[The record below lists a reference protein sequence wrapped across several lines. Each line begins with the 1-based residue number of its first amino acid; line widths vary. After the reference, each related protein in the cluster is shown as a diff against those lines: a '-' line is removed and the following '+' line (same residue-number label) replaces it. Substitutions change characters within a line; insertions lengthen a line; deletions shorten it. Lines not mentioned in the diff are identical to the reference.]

1 MMISLLSYAILFACL
16 VFLPF
21 ILHGP
26 YHIHTFILTMMNI
39 ILASSLRL
47 INLSGQMSLAH
58 GGMMT
63 IGAYTSTL
71 LVMKLGL
78 SSWISMP
85 LAGLFAALIAGL
97 VGFPFVR
104 LKGIY
109 FAIVTIFFSE
119 MVVLTAQQ
127 WQSLTGGSTGIFNIP
142 RPNPILIQG
151 IINITFSSKADF
163 YYLMLVLMLISL
175 FILYAV
181 ENSRIGLTLR
191 GIQQTDSLAESIGI
205 NTTGFK
211 VLAFSIGSFFAGL
224 TGGFYTH
231 YISAINPDCFGFLF
245 TIYILIYMTVGGD
258 KKFIGPIL
266 GAFVLTILPE
276 VLRPLK
282 AFMPFFFA
290 AVLMAI
296 IFFMQEGLVGL
307 PGRLKKAFR
316 RFYPLSQPSPAGK
329 EGKGGGERL

>member
-1 MMISLLSYAILFACL
+1 MMISLLSYAILIVCL
-16 VFLPF
+16 FFLPF
-21 ILHGP
+21 VFHGP
-26 YHIHTFILTMMNI
+26 YHIHTLILTMMNI

-78 SSWISMP
+78 SSWVSMP
-85 LAGLFAALIAGL
+85 LAGLFAGLIAGL

-127 WQSLTGGSTGIFNIP
+127 WQSLTGGSTGIFNIS
-142 RPNPILIQG
+142 RPNPIEILG
-151 IINITFSSKADF
+151 ILNLTFSSKTDF

-175 FILYAV
+175 FILYIV
-181 ENSRIGLTLR
+181 ENSRVGLTLR
-191 GIQQTDSLAESIGI
+191 GIQQADSLAESVGI

-224 TGGFYTH
+224 TGGFYPH
-231 YISAINPDCFGFLF
+231 YISAINPDSFGFLF

-266 GAFVLTILPE
+266 GAFVLTLLPE
-276 VLRPLK
+276 VLRPFK
-282 AFMPFFFA
+282 AFVPFFFA

-296 IFFMQEGLVGL
+296 IFFMEEGLVGL
-307 PGRLKKAFR
+307 PGRLRVITA
-316 RFYPLSQPSPAGK
+316 RFVRGSGK
-329 EGKGGGERL
+329 RA

>member
-1 MMISLLSYAILFACL
+1 
-16 VFLPF
+16 
-21 ILHGP
+21 
-26 YHIHTFILTMMNI
+26 MMNI

-47 INLSGQMSLAH
+47 INLSGQLSLAH

-78 SSWISMP
+78 SSWVAMP
-85 LAGLFAALIAGL
+85 LAGFFAAIIAGL

-109 FAIVTIFFSE
+109 FSIVTIFFGE

-127 WQSLTGGSTGIFNIP
+127 WQGLTGGSTGIFNIP
-142 RPNPILIQG
+142 RPNPIEILG
-151 IINITFSSKADF
+151 ILNLTFSSKTDF
-163 YYLMLVLMLISL
+163 YYLMLALMLISL

-231 YISAINPDCFGFLF
+231 YISAINPDSFSFLF
-245 TIYILIYMTVGGD
+245 TIYILIYMTVGGE
-258 KKFIGPIL
+258 KRFIGPIL

-282 AFMPFFFA
+282 TFVPFFFA
-290 AVLMAI
+290 AVLMAV
-296 IFFMQEGLVGL
+296 IFFMHEGLVGL
-307 PGRLKKAFR
+307 PGRLSVIIARLVKKR
-316 RFYPLSQPSPAGK
+316 
-329 EGKGGGERL
+329 GERA

>member
-1 MMISLLSYAILFACL
+1 MISLLSYAILIVCL
-16 VFLPF
+16 FFLPF

-26 YHIHTFILTMMNI
+26 YYIHTFILTMMNI
-39 ILASSLRL
+39 VLASSLRL

-78 SSWISMP
+78 SSWVSLP
-85 LAGLFAALIAGL
+85 LSGLFAALIAGL

-109 FAIVTIFFSE
+109 FSIVTIFFSE

-127 WQSLTGGSTGIFNIP
+127 WQSLTGGSTGIFNIS
-142 RPNPILIQG
+142 RPNPIVIPG
-151 IINITFSSKADF
+151 ILNITFSSKADF

-175 FILYAV
+175 FILYIV
-181 ENSRIGLTLR
+181 ENSRVGLTLR
-191 GIQQTDSLAESIGI
+191 GIQQADSLAESVGI

-224 TGGFYTH
+224 TGGFYPH
-231 YISAINPDCFGFLF
+231 YISAINPDSFGFLF

-258 KKFIGPIL
+258 KRFIGPIL
-266 GAFVLTILPE
+266 GAFVLTLLPE

-282 AFMPFFFA
+282 AFVPFFFA
-290 AVLMAI
+290 AVLMAV
-296 IFFMQEGLVGL
+296 IFLMPEGLVGL
-307 PGRLKKAFR
+307 PGRLKVITA
-316 RFYPLSQPSPAGK
+316 RFVK
-329 EGKGGGERL
+329 ERGERA

>member
-1 MMISLLSYAILFACL
+1 MISLFSCGILIVFL

-21 ILHGP
+21 ILPGP

-78 SSWISMP
+78 SSWMTMP
-85 LAGLFAALIAGL
+85 LAGVFAAIIACLI
-97 VGFPFVR
+97 GFPFVR

-109 FAIVTIFFSE
+109 FSIVTIFFSE

-127 WQSLTGGSTGIFNIP
+127 WQGLTGGSTGIFNIS
-142 RPNPILIQG
+142 RPDPIVIPG
-151 IINITFSSKADF
+151 ILNITFSSKADF
-163 YYLMLVLMLISL
+163 YYLMLVLMVISL
-175 FILYAV
+175 FILYIV
-181 ENSRIGLTLR
+181 ENSRVGLTLR
-191 GIQQTDSLAESIGI
+191 GIQQADSLAESVGI
-205 NTTGFK
+205 NTIGFK

-231 YISAINPDCFGFLF
+231 YISAINPDSFSFLF
-245 TIYILIYMTVGGD
+245 AIYILIYMTVGGE
-258 KKFIGPIL
+258 KRFIGPIL

-282 AFMPFFFA
+282 AFVPFFFA
-290 AVLMAI
+290 AVLMAV
-296 IFFMQEGLVGL
+296 IFLMPEGLVGL
-307 PGRLKKAFR
+307 PGRLKVITA
-316 RFYPLSQPSPAGK
+316 RFVK
-329 EGKGGGERL
+329 ERGERA

>member
-1 MMISLLSYAILFACL
+1 MASLLGYGLLTLFL
-16 VFLPF
+16 FFVPVFTS
-21 ILHGP
+21 GP
-26 YHIHTFILTMMNI
+26 YHIHVLILTIMNI

-63 IGAYTSTL
+63 IGAYASTL

-78 SSWISMP
+78 SSWVSMP
-85 LAGLFAALIAGL
+85 LAGLSAALIAGL

-109 FAIVTIFFSE
+109 FSIVTIFFSE

-127 WQSLTGGSTGIFNIP
+127 WRSLTGGSTGIYNIP
-142 RPNPILIQG
+142 RPNPIVIPG
-151 IINITFSSKADF
+151 ILNITFSSKADF

-175 FILYAV
+175 FILYTV

-205 NTTGFK
+205 HTTGFK

-231 YISAINPDCFGFLF
+231 YISAINPDSFGFLF

-316 RFYPLSQPSPAGK
+316 RFYPLPQPSPGRK

>member
-1 MMISLLSYAILFACL
+1 MMFLSSFAILIACL

-78 SSWISMP
+78 SSWVALP
-85 LAGLFAALIAGL
+85 LAGLFAAIIACLI
-97 VGFPFVR
+97 GFPFVR

-109 FAIVTIFFSE
+109 FSIVTIFFSE

-127 WQSLTGGSTGIFNIP
+127 WQSLTGGSTGIFNIL
-142 RPNPILIQG
+142 RPNPIVIPG
-151 IINITFSSKADF
+151 ILNITFSSKVDF

-175 FILYAV
+175 FILYIV

-191 GIQQTDSLAESIGI
+191 GIQQADTLAESVGI

-224 TGGFYTH
+224 VGGFYPH
-231 YISAINPDCFGFLF
+231 YISAINPDSFGFLF

-258 KKFIGPIL
+258 KRFIGPIL

-282 AFMPFFFA
+282 AFVPFFFA
-290 AVLMAI
+290 AVLMAV

-307 PGRLKKAFR
+307 PGRLKRAVNKL
-316 RFYPLSQPSPAGK
+316 YPQPQSFPSRG
-329 EGKGGGERL
+329 ENKGGGERL